1 MTRSGAP
8 ARQTGDLLDV
18 TVGEA
23 VHGGWC
29 VARQDGGTGAVVFLR
44 HALPG
49 ERVRAVLTQTTA
61 KFAGSARV

>member
-1 MTRSGAP
+1 MTGSGA
-8 ARQTGDLLDV
+8 AQLQAGDLLDI
-18 TVGEA
+18 TAGEA

-29 VARQDGGTGAVVFLR
+29 VARQDGGTGGVVFLR

-49 ERVRAVLTQTTA
+49 ERVRAVITQTTA